1 MYEDTHTV
9 RTGKRRRTNWFF
21 PFFDWP
27 PMCGIKIKERQMS
40 ARNPYKFINSNFCV
54 SHSSFCDI
62 SSITLVS
69 TGGNSSRRIPTFV
82 YRDRLL
88 YTALVES
95 YIGIVVY
102 LSCFY
107 IRFLNIWY
115 LSKYYMAKFE
125 KHIYILTRCCYQV
138 IMQLISKFLSC
149 NNQILV

>member
-82 YRDRLL
+82 YRDR
-88 YTALVES
+88 TF
-95 YIGIVVY
+95 VY
-102 LSCFY
+102 RDRTFVWS
-107 IRFLNIWY
+107 IPRFFSQKTRNRWY
-115 LSKYYMAKFE
+115 KSS
-125 KHIYILTRCCYQV
+125 
-138 IMQLISKFLSC
+138 ISVYKSSISVDKSWNAATWISAC
-149 NNQILV
+149 TH